1 MLSVHKV
8 KIKMPA
14 GMNSF
19 SVSLAAAVAAA
30 AAAAGNSLLS
40 SLSLLTEFG
49 SMLL

>member
-30 AAAAGNSLLS
+30 AAAGNSLLS

>member
-19 SVSLAAAVAAA
+19 SVSLAAAVVA